1 MAQSGDHRTMDGAT
15 LDQLEVFLTVAE
27 EGSFSAAARRL
38 RRAQSAV
45 SYAVATLEGAL
56 DVRLFDRAGRTP
68 VLTAAG
74 TSLLQEARTI
84 VVHAEHLHARAR
96 EIAGGTEAEVSI
108 AVDVMFPMTVLL
120 DILNRFRGQYP
131 NVALRLYT
139 EALGSVAELVET
151 RRCQLGISTPL
162 QRFPAVVDPQPL
174 LRLPLVCV
182 CSPDHP
188 LAEAESPIPARVLQE
203 HTQLVLTDRS
213 SLTEGVDMGVVS
225 GSSWRL
231 ADLRAKHELLRA
243 GFGWGSMPSH
253 QVAGELKKGELIALE
268 TERLSGVE
276 LTLYLVRR
284 EAEWFGPAAQWLVQ
298 QLKEACNEFE
308 HTEIKPSQTTTSPS
322 P

>member
-1 MAQSGDHRTMDGAT
+1 MDGAT

-120 DILNRFRGQYP
+120 DILHRFRSQYP

-174 LRLPLVCV
+174 LRFPLVCV
-182 CSPDHP
+182 CSADHP
-188 LAEAESPIPARVLQE
+188 LARAESPIPARVLQE

-213 SLTEGVDMGVVS
+213 SLTDGVDMGVVS

-231 ADLRAKHELLRA
+231 ADLQAKHELLRA
-243 GFGWGSMPSH
+243 GFGWGNMPGH
-253 QVAGELKKGELIALE
+253 QVARELKKGELVALE
-268 TERLSGVE
+268 TERLAGVE

-298 QLKEACNEFE
+298 QLKESCNEFE
-308 HTEIKPSQTTTSPS
+308 HTEIKPGQTIADPS